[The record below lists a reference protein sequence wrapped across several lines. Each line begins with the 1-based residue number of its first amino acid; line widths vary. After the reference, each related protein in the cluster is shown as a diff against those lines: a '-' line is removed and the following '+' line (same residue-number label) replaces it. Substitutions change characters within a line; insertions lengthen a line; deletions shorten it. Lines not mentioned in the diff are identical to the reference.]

1 MYPALP
7 FGPFTL
13 PTGPIFALLAGYFG
27 LEAAARFGRR
37 FGLRS
42 DDVWNA
48 GLLGVLTGFIV
59 ARLWNVIQFW
69 YVYSAE
75 PLLIFSPRPSGFALL
90 PGLIGAAAAIY
101 AYLLYRALSPVRMAA
116 ALGVGALI
124 AAGILAVGDY
134 LTGAATGLPSDLP
147 WALPYFGEMQH
158 PVGFYRALGFAVAVV
173 AVWLLTEPA
182 RPGRTL
188 LLVGLAFGLVHL
200 IADGF
205 LGNAN
210 TVGPFRATQFWGF
223 VLAVACAAGL
233 AWSART
239 QPPAPQPATPE
250 PPTPADGQP
259 AL

>member
-48 GLLGVLTGFIV
+48 GLLGVLAGFIV

-69 YVYSAE
+69 YVYAAE
-75 PLLIFSPRPSGFALL
+75 PLLIFSLRPSGFALL
-90 PGLIGAAAAIY
+90 PGLVGTALAVY
-101 AYLLYRALSPVRMAA
+101 AYLLYRALDPLRMAA

-124 AAGILAVGDY
+124 TAGILAVGDY
-134 LTGAATGLPSDLP
+134 LTGAVTGLPSDLP

-158 PVGFYRALGFAVAVV
+158 PVGFYRAVGFAVALVL
-173 AVWLLTEPA
+173 VWLLTDPA

-188 LLVGLAFGLVHL
+188 LLVGLSFGVVHL
-200 IADGF
+200 LADGF
-205 LGNAN
+205 LANAE
-210 TVGPFRATQFWGF
+210 TIGPFRTTQFWGL
-223 VLAVACAAGL
+223 VAAVGCAAGL
-233 AWSART
+233 AWSAR
-239 QPPAPQPATPE
+239 ATPTAAPVE
-250 PPTPADGQP
+250 TVTLSG
-259 AL
+259 